1 MHQSQRVTSL
11 YLPDTDK
18 ERLSRQANYGE
29 FPGGAVVRTQAL
41 WLLGLVLLLT
51 GELRSGKPCDLA
63 KKQQRKKKKNVNYET
78 KHKQ

>member
-1 MHQSQRVTSL
+1 MGNEHPQAASTQMKSPSRKELLNKSCTFTLWTIMHQSQRVTSL

-41 WLLGLVLLLT
+41 
-51 GELRSGKPCDLA
+51 
-63 KKQQRKKKKNVNYET
+63 
-78 KHKQ
+78 